1 MLEIKKTK
9 QRADGLISRL
19 GMAWEY
25 TNRNFQN
32 REAKR
37 KKKSRT
43 DYLRTVK
50 QPLKHNI
57 YILEREK
64 RERDKKTFEETVRE
78 NFSQM
83 TVSHQTTDRENS
95 KNTK

>member
-19 GMAWEY
+19 GMAEE
-25 TNRNFQN
+25 TISELENMPIETSKTEKQ
-32 REAKR
+32 RE

-43 DYLRTVK
+43 DYPRTVK

-64 RERDKKTFEETVRE
+64 RERDKR
-78 NFSQM
+78 NI
-83 TVSHQTTDRENS
+83 
-95 KNTK
+95 